1 MEKLVIF
8 PFSDLRLETELN
20 KLVPASDS
28 EPFLG
33 QELFSKI

>member
-20 KLVPASDS
+20 KLVSASES
-28 EPFLG
+28 KSFLG
-33 QELFSKI
+33 QKLFSKI